1 MNCEAAS
8 TKIVET
14 CRRRAR
20 PDAATRAHLDGCPAC
35 EERWRE
41 QEELSGA
48 LRVVRLRS
56 AGERAPE
63 ALRGTLL
70 REFEAR
76 KAGGGRQGFGRRW
89 LWSVA
94 AAAIFV
100 VAALV
105 IPDLAKKPAPV
116 AAEVAYE
123 DADPREEGFIEVPFA
138 PPLAEGE
145 TVRVVH
151 TELRPAEL
159 ASMGVNVDPSWTTE
173 LPADVLVGQ
182 DGFPRAVRGSDESSA
197 ESSSDSGS

>member
-1 MNCEAAS
+1 M
-8 TKIVET
+8 
-14 CRRRAR
+14 
-20 PDAATRAHLDGCPAC
+20 
-35 EERWRE
+35 
-41 QEELSGA
+41 
-48 LRVVRLRS
+48 VRLRS

-182 DGFPRAVRGSDESSA
+182 DGFPRAVRVSDESSA